1 MPKEIIREMVYRAY
15 EAYKLGHREFVV
27 DMLDDDIDWTFHG
40 PAELLPTPHH
50 VHGKAAVLAAYKMFD
65 DTTELL
71 DHKLSLVLVDGE
83 QAAVIGERKFRHRSS
98 GRIVQYKFAAF
109 HHYRNGRLIEYQMFL
124 DTSSMAQQLMG
135 RAIDVPTLYP

>member
-1 MPKEIIREMVYRAY
+1 MPKEIIRELVYRAY
-15 EAYKLGHREFVV
+15 EAYRLGHREFVV
-27 DMLDDDIDWTFHG
+27 DMLDDNIDWTFHG

-109 HHYRNGRLIEYQMFL
+109 HQYRNGRLLGYQMFL
-124 DTSSMAQQLMG
+124 DTFDLAQQMLG
-135 RAIDVPTLYP
+135 RPIDLPPVYP